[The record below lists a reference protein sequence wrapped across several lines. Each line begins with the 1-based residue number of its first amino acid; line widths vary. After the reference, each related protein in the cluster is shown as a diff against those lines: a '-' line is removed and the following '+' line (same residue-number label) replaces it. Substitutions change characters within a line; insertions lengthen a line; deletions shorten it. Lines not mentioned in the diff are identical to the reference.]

1 MAPFPFLLWFFLLS
15 SLSISLPSF
24 SFLSLPF
31 STQFL
36 LLSVSQSVSQSFC
49 LFAVCLSPVCLPSFL
64 PSFCRSIH
72 LSFYPSFF
80 FPSFLH
86 FQFYIFPSMFFLL
99 SSKII
104 IMISS
109 ISEQRFLPN
118 SQEKVHLTK
127 VQQGLINFFHEVS
140 FSCNISQLC

>member
-1 MAPFPFLLWFFLLS
+1 MVLPSFFPF
-15 SLSISLPSF
+15 SLPSF
-24 SFLSLPF
+24 FFLSVPPF
-31 STQFL
+31 LYSIPLT
-36 LLSVSQSVSQSFC
+36 VSQSVC
-49 LFAVCLSPVCLPSFL
+49 LFACLPSFL

-72 LSFYPSFF
+72 LFFYLSFF

-86 FQFYIFPSMFFLL
+86 FQFSFFPSMFFLL

-127 VQQGLINFFHEVS
+127 VQQGLINIFHEVS
-140 FSCNISQLC
+140 FSCNISQLS